1 MDIKAADVKA
11 LREKTGAGMMD
22 CKKALVE
29 CNGDEAEAIKFLKE
43 KGLAAVSKRAGRETL
58 EGRIFV
64 KNEGSRTVMLELTC
78 ETDFVANN
86 KDFIALGETICT
98 EALAKGYT
106 EVNENLEKMIE
117 ELQIK
122 IRENMSVKRLV
133 SIDVPKG
140 SILSSYVHS
149 DAKTGVL
156 ILISTDPSCVVDNDI
171 VKQFAYDCC
180 LHVAAFMP
188 AFITENDVDEKYIA
202 EQTEIFMGQV
212 ADMEKPDNVKQ
223 GIVKGKIK
231 KHLASICFMDQPFV
245 KDDKVSVAKKMEQ
258 IGKEAKA
265 KLTLEKVV
273 SFQLGE

>member
-1 MDIKAADVKA
+1 MNIKAADVKA

-22 CKKALVE
+22 CKKALVA
-29 CNGDEAEAIKFLKE
+29 CNGDEAEAVKFLKE
-43 KGLAAVSKRAGRETL
+43 KGLAAVSKRADKETL

-86 KDFIALGETICT
+86 KEFIALGESICT

-133 SIDVPKG
+133 AIDVPTG
-140 SILSSYVHS
+140 SVLSSYVHS

-156 ILISTDPSCVVDNDI
+156 VLISTDSASAAEDDT

-180 LHVAAFMP
+180 LHIAAFMP
-188 AFITENDVDEKYIA
+188 AFIKEDDVDEKYIA
-202 EQTEIFMGQV
+202 EQKEIFMSQV
-212 ADMEKPDNVKQ
+212 ADMDKPDNVKQ
-223 GIVKGKIK
+223 GIVKGKLK

-245 KDDKVSVAKKMEQ
+245 KDDKVSVAKKLEQ
-258 IGKEAKA
+258 IAKETNA

-273 SFQLGE
+273 SFQLGQ